1 MYVNTMN
8 PYGLGMNSIS
18 QDIPNNINY
27 NFAPTGIGAWQGLV
41 NPAFSTV
48 NTSVMGINPSFSGVN
63 PGLTGINP
71 MTGFQGSINPATT
84 GFQSSFNPT
93 LTWSSINPATTGFQ
107 SSFNPTLTWGSINNQ
122 QGAFTSPGLIQPR
135 VDLSETNSDVVI
147 AAELP
152 NINPNNLNLTV
163 TDDSITIS
171 ASTVGIGGVTGTSI
185 YRTVSLPTNVRAEHC
200 SASYNNSILEV
211 RCPKADLTTRRRIQ
225 VTS

>member
-8 PYGLGMNSIS
+8 PYGMSSIS

-27 NFAPTGIGAWQGLV
+27 SFAPAGIGAWQGLV
-41 NPAFSTV
+41 NPAFSSV
-48 NTSVMGINPSFSGVN
+48 NSSVLGINPSFSGVN
-63 PGLTGINP
+63 TGLTGINTP
-71 MTGFQGSINPATT
+71 TA

-93 LTWSSINPATTGFQ
+93 VTWGSINPATTAFQ

-122 QGAFTSPGLIQPR
+122 QGAFTSPGLTQPR

-152 NINPNNLNLTV
+152 NINPSNLNLTV

-171 ASTVGIGGVTGTSI
+171 ASTMGIGGVTGTSI

-200 SASYNNSILEV
+200 SASYTNGILEV

-225 VTS
+225 ITG

>member
-1 MYVNTMN
+1 MYVNTTN

-18 QDIPNNINY
+18 QNIPNNINY
-27 NFAPTGIGAWQGLV
+27 SFAPTGVGAWQGLV

-48 NTSVMGINPSFSGVN
+48 NSSLMGINPSFSGIN
-63 PGLTGINP
+63 PGLTGIDP
-71 MTGFQGSINPATT
+71 VTGFQASINPATT
-84 GFQSSFNPT
+84 GFQS
-93 LTWSSINPATTGFQ
+93 G
-107 SSFNPTLTWGSINNQ
+107 FNPTLTWGSINNQ
-122 QGAFTSPGLIQPR
+122 PGAFTSPGLTQPR

-147 AAELP
+147 AADLP

-171 ASTVGIGGVTGTSI
+171 ASTMGIGGVTGASL

-200 SASYNNSILEV
+200 SASYNNGILEV